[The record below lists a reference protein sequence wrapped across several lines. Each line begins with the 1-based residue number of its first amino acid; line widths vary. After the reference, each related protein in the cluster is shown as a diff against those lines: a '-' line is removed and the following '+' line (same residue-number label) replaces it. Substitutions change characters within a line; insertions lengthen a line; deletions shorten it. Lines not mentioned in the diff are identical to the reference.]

1 MIKFESMAEY
11 IAFSVFG
18 AFCLWVLW
26 INWRREKFAGEIEK
40 DCCHKCG
47 YDLRYSKKR
56 CPECGEAIPRRS
68 GDYFPLRDEWP
79 AAPITPRMQLPEET
93 PVVIRS
99 TNIGAEA
106 QLIQEQLNARGIAC
120 WISRHESTRLVGY
133 SNVQSAE
140 SKVTVWSADETA
152 ARELLDRLMQH
163 RSRDGE

>member
-1 MIKFESMAEY
+1 MGGLIYGIFCVF
-11 IAFSVFG
+11 IAAAG
-18 AFCLWVLW
+18 LW
-26 INWRREKFAGEIEK
+26 IFWRSWQQDKVRRKQGLG
-40 DCCHKCG
+40 DCHNCG

-56 CPECGEAIPRRS
+56 CPECGEAIPRRGS
-68 GDYFPLRDEWP
+68 DYFPLRDEWP
-79 AAPITPRMQLPEET
+79 AAPITPRTQSPEEM

-99 TNIGAEA
+99 TSIGAEA

-140 SKVTVWSADETA
+140 SKVTVWSADETS

-163 RSRDGE
+163 RTREGD